1 MRVILLLLLLTGYIR
16 CSSLDENT
24 TAFNSRANIENL
36 DTAQTPELTK
46 LDATTWKTEDTTGE
60 SSGFLSTLTETVGR
74 IADRVVNAIKGVFG
88 KNVTT
93 TPAPIQ
99 KRESEE
105 SDEQHS
111 ESNLKKEHGDTS
123 NTDMEILKP
132 AKELPF
138 LELNAPEKNDV
149 KKSTEQAKIRD
160 IRVPDE
166 YPEQEKSWVPEKRSR
181 RIKRLH
187 RRGRRSREG
196 REFWLLAPGVSSKTV
211 FHMTLSI

>member
-1 MRVILLLLLLTGYIR
+1 MRSSVSVRKRKLLLISASASPNAPVLK
-16 CSSLDENT
+16 
-24 TAFNSRANIENL
+24 NL
-36 DTAQTPELTK
+36 QDIVQTPEPTELA
-46 LDATTWKTEDTTGE
+46 ATTSKAEVTTGE
-60 SSGFLSTLTETVGR
+60 SGGFLSTLTETVGR

-111 ESNLKKEHGDTS
+111 ERNLKKEHGDTS
-123 NTDMEILKP
+123 NTDLEVLKP

-138 LELNAPEKNDV
+138 LELNAAEKNDV
-149 KKSTEQAKIRD
+149 KKSTEQTKIRD
-160 IRVPDE
+160 IRVPDK

-187 RRGRRSREG
+187 RRGRRGREG
-196 REFWLLAPGVSSKTV
+196 REWGDSIRPLTSKEDAVNSPVSN
-211 FHMTLSI
+211 